1 MPPSTPTP
9 DTPTQQCAGSS
20 STSHHLNVDKPRTPP
35 HTTSGTCLASCDNC
49 NPVTT
54 SNNQTAQGPH
64 KESCGLAIADF
75 ISSSYTSSSSDES
88 GPDCAPE
95 LGSTFNTYTAAGQ
108 RNYSSGACK
117 TRSCTESTDPSTYS
131 GPQFIYDTGATSSFG
146 STRTPLDSTS
156 ACYRRIRGIG
166 SNFCIA
172 RKEGPCKAIPN
183 VALSNC
189 FGRNLAS
196 VSQLTRA
203 HNNQLTFDK
212 DRVSTLVLVSHP
224 TLSHPGF
231 TSLAVPLLLVYTTW
245 TWTHIATSLT
255 TLLLVLPRSQLGRL
269 LCK

>member
-117 TRSCTESTDPSTYS
+117 TRSCTESADPSTYS

-146 STRTPLDSTS
+146 STRTPLDSTT

-189 FGRNLAS
+189 FGR
-196 VSQLTRA
+196 
-203 HNNQLTFDK
+203 
-212 DRVSTLVLVSHP
+212 
-224 TLSHPGF
+224 G
-231 TSLAVPLLLVYTTW
+231 TSPRFRSSPERTT
-245 TWTHIATSLT
+245 TS
-255 TLLLVLPRSQLGRL
+255 
-269 LCK
+269 

>member
-117 TRSCTESTDPSTYS
+117 TRSRTESADPSTYS

-146 STRTPLDSTS
+146 STRTPLDSTT

-212 DRVSTLVLVSHP
+212 DRVYSGPRFPPNSIP
-224 TLSHPGF
+224 PGF
-231 TSLAVPLLLVYTTW
+231 HVVGNATPSGLSTW
-245 TWTHIATSLT
+245 TWTHIATSLIT
-255 TLLLVLPRSQLGRL
+255 LLVLPRSQLGRL